1 MFQAMLIDWLSAFSV
16 KQTLCVVLRQI
27 RRDRI
32 SCQLDR
38 SLRKRLEVSNN
49 LPGKRD
55 RTCGYG
61 IGRIGL

>member
-1 MFQAMLIDWLSAFSV
+1 MFQAMLTDWLFAFSV

-32 SCQLDR
+32 SCQLDQ
-38 SLRKRLEVSNN
+38 SLRKRLEGSNN
-49 LPGKRD
+49 LPAKRD
-55 RTCGYG
+55 RTCDYG